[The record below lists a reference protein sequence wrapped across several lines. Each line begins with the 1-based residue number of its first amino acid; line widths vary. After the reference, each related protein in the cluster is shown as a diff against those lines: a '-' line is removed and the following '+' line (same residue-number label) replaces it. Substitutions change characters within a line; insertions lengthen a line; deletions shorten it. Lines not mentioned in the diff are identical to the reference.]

1 MGVSLDAAA
10 ANIEAAIEA
19 LPVPTPVV
27 GASPKQAPGL
37 SRSALAAAKQAAGAK
52 PGGGT
57 GKRRGRPPGPRP
69 TPAGDQALEILE
81 TLGVNTRPERETEL
95 DGPELHP
102 APEIAPAAVSAKPG
116 ADLRATWDFII
127 ETYRNDPVGFVED
140 MLGVTPDTWQAEVMR
155 LVAAGERRISIRAGH
170 GVGKTAV
177 CSWLVIWQLVVRF
190 PQKTIVTA
198 PTESQLMNALFPEI
212 RSWMNKLPEPIKELY
227 EIQSDRIRLKAAPDD
242 CFVSA
247 KTSSAERPEAMAG
260 VHCEAG
266 FVLLICDEA
275 SAIPDAVFTA
285 AAGSMAGWNCC
296 TILIGNPTR
305 NTGKFHRTHHEEKQ
319 LWKTMRVSC
328 LDCKRVPQDF
338 LAEIE
343 AMNDEDQWRI
353 RVLGEFALHDSD
365 TLIPAELVDGAME
378 RDVALN
384 PLEEL
389 VYGLDV
395 ARFGS
400 DRTVLCK
407 RQGNVCLE
415 LKSWSNRDTMETVG
429 RVAAEA
435 LRERPAEICV
445 DSIGVGGGVA
455 DRLRELGFNVRDVNV
470 SESAALNPFA
480 AKLRD
485 ELWLSVK
492 DWLATRVAKLPKHTD
507 LRNEL
512 CAPTYTFN
520 GSGQYRVEPKELTKR
535 RLKHSPDYADALC
548 MTFAGR
554 AALVGGR
561 ASKWISGKPLRRNL
575 SGVV

>member
-365 TLIPAELVDGAME
+365 TLIPA
-378 RDVALN
+378 
-384 PLEEL
+384 
-389 VYGLDV
+389 
-395 ARFGS
+395 
-400 DRTVLCK
+400 
-407 RQGNVCLE
+407 GNVCLE